1 MSLLQSNMK
10 TILYTIASFTLAIAL
25 WQLAIIVGNFD
36 EALLPSPLKVVQA
49 LVEIGSNGVLLDG
62 IASSMYRFVIG
73 YLISV
78 VLGVAVGLLIGNVNI
93 LFRLVNPVVQMIR
106 PIAPVAWMPI
116 IVLLIGIGDAPAI
129 AIIFLAG
136 FFPVM
141 LTTASATHKVDDI
154 YLKVAR
160 NYGISRT
167 KTVFQIILPAI
178 FPQIANS
185 LHIALG
191 TSWIFLVSGEMVGT
205 QSGLGYMIIDA
216 RNNLRTDILLATMLV
231 IGEIGFVLDILIGR
245 FELSVLRLWG
255 RK

>member
-1 MSLLQSNMK
+1 MK
-10 TILYTIASFTLAIAL
+10 TVLYTIASFTLAIAL

-36 EALLPSPLKVVQA
+36 EALLPSPSKVVQA

-231 IGEIGFVLDILIGR
+231 IGVIGFVLDILIGR

-255 RK
+255 RKE

>member
-1 MSLLQSNMK
+1 MK
-10 TILYTIASFTLAIAL
+10 TVLYTIASFALAIAL

-49 LVEIGSNGVLLDG
+49 LAEIASNGVLMDG

-141 LTTASATHKVDDI
+141 LTTASATHKVDEI

-167 KTVFQIILPAI
+167 RTVFQIILPAI

-231 IGEIGFVLDILIGR
+231 IGVIGFVLDILIGR
-245 FELSVLRLWG
+245 IELSVLRLWG

>member
-1 MSLLQSNMK
+1 MK
-10 TILYTIASFTLAIAL
+10 TILYTIASFALAIAL
-25 WQLAIIVGNFD
+25 WQLAIVAGGFD

-49 LVEIGSNGVLLDG
+49 LEEIATNGVLIDG

-93 LFRLVNPVVQMIR
+93 LFRLVNPVIQMIR

-141 LTTASATHKVDDI
+141 LTTASAAHKVDDI

-160 NYGISRT
+160 NYGIPRM

-231 IGEIGFVLDILIGR
+231 IGVIGFVLDMLIGR
-245 FELSVLRLWG
+245 FELSVLRFWG

>member
-1 MSLLQSNMK
+1 MK
-10 TILYTIASFTLAIAL
+10 TVLYTIASFALAIAL

-36 EALLPSPLKVVQA
+36 EALLPSPLKVIQA
-49 LVEIGSNGVLLDG
+49 LAEIASNGVLMDG

-141 LTTASATHKVDDI
+141 LTTASATHKVDEI

-231 IGEIGFVLDILIGR
+231 IGVIGFVLDILIGR

-255 RK
+255 RSEI

>member
-1 MSLLQSNMK
+1 MK
-10 TILYTIASFTLAIAL
+10 TVLYTIASFALAIAL

-49 LVEIGSNGVLLDG
+49 LAEIASNGVLMDG

-141 LTTASATHKVDDI
+141 LTTASATHKVDEI

-216 RNNLRTDILLATMLV
+216 RNNLRTDIPLATMLV
-231 IGEIGFVLDILIGR
+231 IGVIGFVLDILIGR

>member
-1 MSLLQSNMK
+1 MK
-10 TILYTIASFTLAIAL
+10 TVLYTIASFALAIAL

-49 LVEIGSNGVLLDG
+49 LAEIASNGVLMDG

-106 PIAPVAWMPI
+106 PIAPVAWMPV

-141 LTTASATHKVDDI
+141 LTTASATHKVDEI

-231 IGEIGFVLDILIGR
+231 IGVIGFVLDILIGR

>member
-1 MSLLQSNMK
+1 MK
-10 TILYTIASFTLAIAL
+10 AVFYSIASFALTLLVWHIA
-25 WQLAIIVGNFD
+25 AVSSNYGS
-36 EALLPSPLKVVQA
+36 ALFPTPWDVAKGFR
-49 LVEIGSNGVLLDG
+49 EILLDG
-62 IASSMYRFVIG
+62 TLSAGIGSSLYRFAVG
-73 YLISV
+73 YLISISS
-78 VLGVAVGLLIGNVNI
+78 GVALGLLIGNVNI
-93 LFRLVNPVVQMIR
+93 LFRLVNPVIQMIR
-106 PIAPVAWMPI
+106 PIAPVAWMPF

-129 AIIFLAG
+129 VIIFLAG
-136 FFPVM
+136 FFPVL
-141 LTTASATHKVDDI
+141 LTTARAVHTVDDV

-160 NYGISRT
+160 NYGISRL

-231 IGEIGFVLDILIGR
+231 IGIIGFLLDLLISR
-245 FELSVLRLWG
+245 FEKKVLNVWG
-255 RK
+255 AKER

>member
-1 MSLLQSNMK
+1 MK
-10 TILYTIASFTLAIAL
+10 TVLYTIASFALAIAL

-49 LVEIGSNGVLLDG
+49 LAEIASNGVLMDG

-141 LTTASATHKVDDI
+141 LTTASATHKVDEI

-191 TSWIFLVSGEMVGT
+191 SSWIFLVSGEMVGT

-231 IGEIGFVLDILIGR
+231 IGVIGFVLDILIGR

>member
-1 MSLLQSNMK
+1 MK
-10 TILYTIASFTLAIAL
+10 TVLYTIASFTLAIAL
-25 WQLAIIVGNFD
+25 WQLAIVVGNFD
-36 EALLPSPLKVVQA
+36 EALLPSPLKVVEA
-49 LVEIGSNGVLLDG
+49 LGEIASNGVLLDG

-160 NYGISRT
+160 NYGISRI

-231 IGEIGFVLDILIGR
+231 IGVIGFVLDILIGR

>member
-1 MSLLQSNMK
+1 MK
-10 TILYTIASFTLAIAL
+10 TVLYTIASFTLAIAL
-25 WQLAIIVGNFD
+25 WQLAIVVGNFD
-36 EALLPSPLKVVQA
+36 EALLPSPLKVVEA
-49 LVEIGSNGVLLDG
+49 LGEIASNGVLLDG

-160 NYGISRT
+160 NYGISRI

-191 TSWIFLVSGEMVGT
+191 TSWIFLVSGEMVGA

-231 IGEIGFVLDILIGR
+231 IGVIGFVLDILIGR

>member
-1 MSLLQSNMK
+1 MK
-10 TILYTIASFTLAIAL
+10 TVLYTIASFALAIAL

-49 LVEIGSNGVLLDG
+49 LAEIASNGVLMDG

-141 LTTASATHKVDDI
+141 LTTASATHKVDEI

-231 IGEIGFVLDILIGR
+231 IGVIGFVLDILIGR